1 MTTIGRLRIGSRLIA
16 APMCGI
22 TLKPFRR
29 IYKDY
34 GARFVF
40 TQMVSAK
47 ALTMRDK
54 KSFKILDFDESERP
68 IGFQLF
74 GHDPCVL
81 AEGAAIAQDLG
92 PDLIDLNMGCPA
104 NKIVN
109 DGGGAALLKEPLKV
123 ETILKGM
130 RKVLK
135 VPFTVKMRTGWD
147 KDHDGAVA
155 IARLAEDCG
164 VEAVTLHAR
173 TKAQGFKGEANWSLI
188 RSLKEALTIPVFGN
202 GDVSSWQEANRMIDE
217 TGCDGVM
224 VGRAA
229 VSEPWIFRDFETQK
243 ETTPESGELLNLL
256 LRQYDLYFDFFGI
269 ESGIKMMRKHL
280 CAYTKGMR
288 EGTAF
293 RGRALTIDQWT
304 PLREL
309 IENFFASDKRV
320 LDPGPCLKPAGAG
333 SGECPS
339 VAGMTIG
346 S

>member
-1 MTTIGRLRIGSRLIA
+1 MPSIGSFKFGSRLVA

-34 GARFVF
+34 GAKLVF

-54 KSFKILDFDESERP
+54 KSFKLLEFDESERP

-74 GHDPCVL
+74 GHNPDDL

-109 DGGGAALLKEPLKV
+109 DGGGAALLKEPTLVEKILSDMRRALK
-123 ETILKGM
+123 I
-130 RKVLK
+130 
-135 VPFTVKMRTGWD
+135 PFTVKMRTGWD
-147 KDHDGAVA
+147 KDHDQA
-155 IARLAEDCG
+155 ITIAKIAEGCG
-164 VEAVTLHAR
+164 VEAITLHAR

-188 RSLKEALTIPVFGN
+188 RSLKEAISIPVFGN
-202 GDVSSWQEANRMIDE
+202 GDVSSWQEANRMLFE

-229 VSEPWIFRDFETQK
+229 VSEPWIFRDFEAQSA
-243 ETTPESGELLNLL
+243 TTPGSEELLNLL

-269 ESGIKMMRKHL
+269 DSGIKMMRKHL

-288 EGTAF
+288 EGTTF
-293 RGRALTIDQWT
+293 RGKALTIDEWP

-309 IENFFASDKRV
+309 IENFFASDRSLPPVGK
-320 LDPGPCLKPAGAG
+320 DIPAPHLF
-333 SGECPS
+333 S
-339 VAGMTIG
+339 
-346 S
+346 